1 MKCGTALVYHRTG
14 LSQLVV
20 VVVVAAV
27 VAVVVVAVVVVAAVV
42 AAVVGH
48 ALTTGEC
55 EQGYYLCRPDF
66 FLKYLILCSFGQV
79 SSR

>member
-1 MKCGTALVYHRTG
+1 VKCGTALVYHRTG

-27 VAVVVVAVVVVAAVV
+27 LAVVVLAAVV

-55 EQGYYLCRPDF
+55 EQGYSLCRPDF
-66 FLKYLILCSFGQV
+66 FLKYLAFCSSGQV

>member
-20 VVVVAAV
+20 VVVV
-27 VAVVVVAVVVVAAVV
+27 VAVVAVVVVAAVV

-66 FLKYLILCSFGQV
+66 FLKYLAFCSSGKV

>member
-1 MKCGTALVYHRTG
+1 VKCGTALVYHRTG

-20 VVVVAAV
+20 VVVV
-27 VAVVVVAVVVVAAVV
+27 VAVVAVVVVAAVV

-66 FLKYLILCSFGQV
+66 FLKYLAFCSSGKV

>member
-14 LSQLVV
+14 LSQLVG

-27 VAVVVVAVVVVAAVV
+27 VAVVVVAVVVV

-66 FLKYLILCSFGQV
+66 FLKYLAFCSSGQV

>member
-1 MKCGTALVYHRTG
+1 

-20 VVVVAAV
+20 VVVVAA
-27 VAVVVVAVVVVAAVV
+27 VVAVVVVAAVV

-66 FLKYLILCSFGQV
+66 FLKYLAFCSSGKV

>member
-1 MKCGTALVYHRTG
+1 VKCGTALVYHRTD

-20 VVVVAAV
+20 VVVVVVAAV
-27 VAVVVVAVVVVAAVV
+27 LAVVVVAVVVVAAVV
-42 AAVVGH
+42 GH
-48 ALTTGEC
+48 TLTTGEC

-66 FLKYLILCSFGQV
+66 FLKYLAFCSSGQV

>member
-1 MKCGTALVYHRTG
+1 VKCGTALVYHRTD

-27 VAVVVVAVVVVAAVV
+27 LAVVEVGVVVVAAV

-48 ALTTGEC
+48 TLTTGEC

-66 FLKYLILCSFGQV
+66 FLKYLAFCSSGKV

>member
-14 LSQLVV
+14 LSQLV

-66 FLKYLILCSFGQV
+66 FLKYLAFCSSGQV

>member
-20 VVVVAAV
+20 VVVV
-27 VAVVVVAVVVVAAVV
+27 VAVVAVVVVAAVV

-66 FLKYLILCSFGQV
+66 FLKYFSLLFIW
-79 SSR
+79 